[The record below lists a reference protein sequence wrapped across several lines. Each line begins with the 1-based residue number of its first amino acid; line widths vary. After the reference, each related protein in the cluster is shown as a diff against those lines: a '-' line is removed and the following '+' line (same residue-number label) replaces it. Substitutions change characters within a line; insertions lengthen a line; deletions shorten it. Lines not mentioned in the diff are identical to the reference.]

1 MATPNYDINYD
12 DERLTSVKEEE
23 SLALEQDLKP
33 YDDAIANVN
42 TNIANQQAEI
52 NRYMDEQTK
61 IQNESLQN
69 TLDKIEQDM
78 AEAKT
83 DYLKEQSG
91 AYADWQKQS
100 DPYGAQAEKVAGAG
114 LSGSGYSESS
124 QVRMY
129 TAYQNRVAAARESYN
144 RVIADYNIAMAEA
157 KTQNSSILAE
167 IAHNAM
173 MKGLELTLEGITKNT
188 ELLTQKA
195 NHKLQIKQIYH
206 NKYQDV
212 LDQIN
217 TENALKEQV
226 RMNDA
231 AIAHQKAQ
239 EEIAN
244 AQLAEEKRQFD
255 ILHPTGGGIIKPGN
269 NSSGSSS
276 SRQKSYYDRHDEIA
290 LSNPANGIK
299 DNGKKSGNETKI
311 ANRNGNGWIEIP
323 GHGRFSYAEVYAY
336 VEDGTVKETTVDG
349 KLKYTWVGK
358 KKNINVTPNK
368 KGYEAKMKRLLGID

>member
-52 NRYMDEQTK
+52 NRYKDEQTK

-69 TLDKIEQDM
+69 TLDKIEQDK

-91 AYADWQKQS
+91 AYVDWQKQS

-173 MKGLELTLEGITKNT
+173 IKGLELTLEGITKNT

-244 AQLAEEKRQFD
+244 AQLAEEKRQFN
-255 ILHPTGGGIIKPGN
+255 ILHPANLGIG
-269 NSSGSSS
+269 SGSGSSGGSGGSRSGGSGSGRSTKGAKGDIEKFTAGIGSKNS
-276 SRQKSYYDRHDEIA
+276 SSDKGSSGLEVDMKSVLA
-290 LSNPANGIK
+290 LGYGPISASRLNELIENGIVEEYQ
-299 DNGKKSGNETKI
+299 SGN
-311 ANRNGNGWIEIP
+311 
-323 GHGRFSYAEVYAY
+323 
-336 VEDGTVKETTVDG
+336 
-349 KLKYTWVGK
+349 KLKYRKSVST
-358 KKNINVTPNK
+358 NK
-368 KGYEAKMKRLLGID
+368 AYNLASGLLSGRKG